1 MFWARHL
8 QFEFTTSEG
17 FLPRWGWWCSTDIES
32 GEDAEESN
40 KMDEEDE
47 LSVDQIWASRKI
59 NSFATIKA
67 LRLKPSLFS
76 RMAVPLCRMVPMPI
90 VRPTL
95 SSNLAS
101 LKDNFVHA
109 YQEGADVFYLS
120 TTNEGGQVDKVMD
133 EDLAN

>member
-1 MFWARHL
+1 
-8 QFEFTTSEG
+8 
-17 FLPRWGWWCSTDIES
+17 
-32 GEDAEESN
+32 
-40 KMDEEDE
+40 
-47 LSVDQIWASRKI
+47 
-59 NSFATIKA
+59 
-67 LRLKPSLFS
+67 
-76 RMAVPLCRMVPMPI
+76 MPI